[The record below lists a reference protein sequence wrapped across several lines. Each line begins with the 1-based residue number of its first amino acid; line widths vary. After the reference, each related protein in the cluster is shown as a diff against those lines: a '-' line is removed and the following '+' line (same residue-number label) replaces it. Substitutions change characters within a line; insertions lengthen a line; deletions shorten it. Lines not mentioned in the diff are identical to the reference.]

1 MTVYLENE
9 YTAGDFDS
17 ILPFDPRELAGKV
30 SDTVLEQESCPFEA
44 QVNLLLTDNSG
55 IHEINLDTRGIDAPT
70 DVLSFPAVQYDP
82 PADFSAAEADPAG
95 CFDPESGELLLGDIV
110 INVERVR
117 EQAKQYGHSTKRE
130 FAFLVAHSTLHL
142 IGYDH
147 MVPDEE
153 ADMIMRQER
162 ALTALGITRD

>member
-9 YTAGDFDS
+9 YTADDLHTV
-17 ILPFDPRELAGKV
+17 LPFDPKELAALV
-30 SDTVLEQESCPFEA
+30 SEMVLDQENCPFEA
-44 QVNLLLTDNSG
+44 QVNLLLTDNEG
-55 IHEINLDTRGIDAPT
+55 IHEINRDTRGIDAPT
-70 DVLSFPAVQYDP
+70 DVLSFPAVQYAP
-82 PADFSAAEADPAG
+82 AADFASAEEDPAG

-110 INVERVR
+110 VNIDRVR
-117 EQAKQYGHSTKRE
+117 EQAEQYGHSVKRE
-130 FAFLVAHSTLHL
+130 FAFLIAHSTLHL

-147 MVPDEE
+147 MVPEEE